1 MEVTRFFQLLLLIC
15 SLFTAQLQIVSD
27 KDIIPHGKQ
36 TESQGREPANT
47 SDHQQGCTQ
56 DIHAVLREMSASLA
70 EHRVEI
76 RHIQRENEAQA
87 AKLKELELQRTE
99 LERQKTELDKLKQQL
114 QAQSG
119 ELITM
124 KGRLNVTE
132 KQVQAL
138 QRDGEVK
145 QVAFSASLLAS
156 GEVTLGPFNTHTPL
170 VFKHVVTNIGNAYNP
185 NTEGSGYAC
194 AVLMQDTPIGKQPLA
209 YYSTKLDNTEVGLPP
224 CYQGLAA
231 AVFAFQK
238 ASSITMGHPI
248 TLYIFH
254 QLHALRY
261 V

>member
-194 AVLMQDTPIGKQPLA
+194 AVLMQDTPIETL
-209 YYSTKLDNTEVGLPP
+209 
-224 CYQGLAA
+224 
-231 AVFAFQK
+231 QK
-238 ASSITMGHPI
+238 ITQDM
-248 TLYIFH
+248 LWYK
-254 QLHALRY
+254 
-261 V
+261 